1 MVFNGNAGVLLLFFG
16 FAVWITGITV
26 VLLKLQRH
34 YNLIIRS
41 SEGTGLATLLE
52 KVLKK
57 EADLNISL
65 REIGDRVSA
74 LESDGTLHLQK
85 IGLVRFNPF
94 SDTGGNQ
101 SFSMAILD
109 GKNNGIIMTALY
121 GRSGSR
127 WYLKTV
133 SKGKAVN
140 AVLSKEEES
149 AVKKAQSFEQV

>member
-1 MVFNGNAGVLLLFFG
+1 MVFNSNTGVLLLFFG
-16 FAVWITGITV
+16 LIVWVGGITLV
-26 VLLKLQRH
+26 IFRIKKH
-34 YNLIIRS
+34 YDTLVKS
-41 SEGTGLATLLE
+41 SEGAGLTALLE

-57 EADLNISL
+57 ETELDKALTALS
-65 REIGDRVSA
+65 ERVGN
-74 LESDGTLHLQK
+74 LETDGTFHFQK

-109 GKNNGIIMTALY
+109 GNNSGIIMTALY

-149 AVKKAQSFEQV
+149 AVKKAQPF